1 VKVTERGVPRAA
13 ILLSSVVGFLCVI
26 AAAVSPDTVFLFLLN
41 SSGAIILFVYLLIA
55 ISQIVLRRR
64 SGSAGLKVK
73 MWLFPGLSIVTVVG
87 ILAVLA
93 QMALD
98 PEIRPQ
104 LVLSLVAWAVVL
116 VLYVVTKARGGSV
129 DPVAEVDEPETA
141 VPAARD
147 A

>member
-1 VKVTERGVPRAA
+1 M
-13 ILLSSVVGFLCVI
+13 I

-64 SGSAGLKVK
+64 NGSSGLVVR
-73 MWLFPGLSIVTVVG
+73 MWLFPGLSILTVVG
-87 ILAVLA
+87 IVAVLA

-104 LVLSLVAWAVVL
+104 LVLSLVAWVVVL
-116 VLYVVTKARGGSV
+116 GLYAVTKARGGSV
-129 DPVAEVDEPETA
+129 DPVAAPETDEAEAA
-141 VPAARD
+141 VPVARE